1 MKRMKIFYNIDSEE
15 DFENFMA
22 RQHDDDALLKEKFAE
37 YSHRQFN
44 FCLINI
50 GIMLDIVR
58 GYFHFERDRITDDIM
73 NLEKD
78 KIRNRRINKIVRDL
92 NEKINLRYE
101 FDEDT
106 MIVPSLA
113 VYNNEAYLLID
124 KCLFVDLIL
133 EKAEIRL

>member
-1 MKRMKIFYNIDSEE
+1 MKRMRIFYNIDNEE

>member
-58 GYFHFERDRITDDIM
+58 GYFHFERNRITDDIM

>member
-1 MKRMKIFYNIDSEE
+1 MKRMKIFYNIDREE

-22 RQHDDDALLKEKFAE
+22 RQHDDDVLLKEKFAE

>member
-22 RQHDDDALLKEKFAE
+22 RQHDDDVLLKEKFAE

-73 NLEKD
+73 SLEKD

>member
-1 MKRMKIFYNIDSEE
+1 
-15 DFENFMA
+15 
-22 RQHDDDALLKEKFAE
+22 
-37 YSHRQFN
+37 
-44 FCLINI
+44 
-50 GIMLDIVR
+50 
-58 GYFHFERDRITDDIM
+58 M

>member
-15 DFENFMA
+15 DFENFVA

>member
-22 RQHDDDALLKEKFAE
+22 RQHDDDALLKEKFME

-124 KCLFVDLIL
+124 KCLFVDLIM